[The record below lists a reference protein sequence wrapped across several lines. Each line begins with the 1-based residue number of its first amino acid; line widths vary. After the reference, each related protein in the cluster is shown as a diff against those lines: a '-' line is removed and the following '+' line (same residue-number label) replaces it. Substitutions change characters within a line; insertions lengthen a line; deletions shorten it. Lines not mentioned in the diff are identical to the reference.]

1 MDGRHQ
7 ASSNN
12 DDASEAVSVMR
23 LAATDLEGRS
33 RNEVD
38 QTANSAERDS
48 HGAEIKG
55 TRTDDEGEEEPMFSQ
70 SLLQLKQQIKQ

>member
-48 HGAEIKG
+48 QGADIKG
-55 TRTDDEGEEEPMFSQ
+55 TKTDDEGEDEPMFS
-70 SLLQLKQQIKQ
+70 

>member
-1 MDGRHQ
+1 MDGKHQ

-33 RNEVD
+33 SKEVD

-48 HGAEIKG
+48 LGAEIKG
-55 TRTDDEGEEEPMFSQ
+55 TKTDDEGEDEPMFS
-70 SLLQLKQQIKQ
+70 